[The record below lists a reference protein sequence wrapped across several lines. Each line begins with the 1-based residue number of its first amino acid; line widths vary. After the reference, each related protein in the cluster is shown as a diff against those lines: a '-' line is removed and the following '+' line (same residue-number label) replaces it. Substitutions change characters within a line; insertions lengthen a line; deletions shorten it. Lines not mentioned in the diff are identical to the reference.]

1 MGRPAKLRR
10 PASPTPS
17 YEMPPASR
25 EREDV
30 IGMDRGG
37 VPGIKTEHQEAP
49 PSEGG
54 REVALPEY
62 SEEVAE
68 QFGIQPPDLHYQ
80 EEMAQA
86 LAEGTVGSYERQKD
100 RNLAFETYVTKEQF
114 PGMPIMFRCS
124 LCGKSMAQKRNALN
138 HVENIHF
145 PGSFIH
151 QCSSCGKELKSKEA
165 LNNHVRTH

>member
-1 MGRPAKLRR
+1 MRQNILSFQMLSHGLHQVKGLTKATSSTSTPPAKRPTTHESPQPAVRPAKLRR

-37 VPGIKTEHQEAP
+37 VPGIKTEHQEAL

-54 REVALPEY
+54 REVAVPEY

-86 LAEGTVGSYERQKD
+86 LAEGTVGKTFFHSISIEIIPTKLSMVRLLD
-100 RNLAFETYVTKEQF
+100 RTVAKTF
-114 PGMPIMFRCS
+114 
-124 LCGKSMAQKRNALN
+124 
-138 HVENIHF
+138 
-145 PGSFIH
+145 
-151 QCSSCGKELKSKEA
+151 
-165 LNNHVRTH
+165 